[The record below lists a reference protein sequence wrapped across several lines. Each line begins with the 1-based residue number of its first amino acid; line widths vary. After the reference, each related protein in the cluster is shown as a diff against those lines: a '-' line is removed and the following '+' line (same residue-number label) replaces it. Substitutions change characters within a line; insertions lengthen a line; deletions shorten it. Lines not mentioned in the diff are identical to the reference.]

1 MGITQDTIFITSS
14 YDFDDIVINEM
25 AGNKLFCTFIEH
37 DKLQDTVSTLTK
49 RYTILYSKVFV
60 LESPDTEEL
69 ILTYN
74 IDAVNTNAQNALPNT
89 ILLHRKKES
98 NTLYTINALNALIRE
113 LNAGILDTNYRVNWV
128 DFRNT
133 ILLTQDGGLRKV
145 HTKIHT
151 IVEI

>member
-1 MGITQDTIFITSS
+1 MTQNTIFITSS

-37 DKLQDTVSTLTK
+37 DKLQDTVNTLTK

-113 LNAGILDTNYRVNWV
+113 INGGVLDTNYRVSWV
-128 DFRNT
+128 DYRNT
-133 ILLTQDGGLRKV
+133 ILLTQDGGLRTV

>member
-1 MGITQDTIFITSS
+1 MSTLESPIFMTS
-14 YDFDDIVINEM
+14 YEFENIVIDEM

-37 DKLQDTVSTLTK
+37 NTLDETINSLTT
-49 RYTILYSKVFV
+49 RYAILYNKVFV

-74 IDAVNTNAQNALPNT
+74 IDVVNTNSQNALPNT

-113 LNAGILDTNYRVNWV
+113 LNGGVLDTNYKINWP
-128 DFRNT
+128 DHRNT
-133 ILLTQDGGLRKV
+133 ILLTQDGGLRRV
-145 HTKIHT
+145 HTKIHR

>member
-1 MGITQDTIFITSS
+1 MGLTQDTIFITSS

>member
-1 MGITQDTIFITSS
+1 MTQDTIFITSS

-37 DKLQDTVSTLTK
+37 DKLQDTVNTLTK

>member
-113 LNAGILDTNYRVNWV
+113 LNAGILDTNYRVSWV
-128 DFRNT
+128 DYRNT

-151 IVEI
+151 IIEI